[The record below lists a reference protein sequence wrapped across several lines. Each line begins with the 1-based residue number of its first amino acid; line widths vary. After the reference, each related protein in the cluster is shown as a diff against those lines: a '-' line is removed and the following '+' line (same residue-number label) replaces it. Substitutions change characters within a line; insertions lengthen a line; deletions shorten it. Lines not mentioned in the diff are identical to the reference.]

1 MPLSATRVAGYQV
14 EPHCWRLARRSW
26 SLATFIPTNGFNPVQ
41 HRTVRGKIR
50 YLSKKPDSF
59 NELRGTETFKFT
71 HHADGRVVLR
81 ASCECELPEPKLLR
95 DVLCAYDSDGRVEDA
110 YVRIM
115 KADCFLG
122 AGWYRRD
129 GDFLEM
135 EAWSPENGR
144 VSLREASDRTFE
156 DLGLHPVIGD
166 GYMCRHVDP
175 HNGPRQ
181 RRVKF
186 QFCSPDHRGATPPTI
201 APLEAIIEYVG
212 DETVT
217 VAAGTFATHHYRY
230 LDASAATPDK
240 AHPPI
245 DVWVTADGDC
255 VYVKGRIGGYFMSEY
270 ELVEYQNVLPA
281 G

>member
-1 MPLSATRVAGYQV
+1 M
-14 EPHCWRLARRSW
+14 
-26 SLATFIPTNGFNPVQ
+26 Q
-41 HRTVRGKIR
+41 HRTVRGRIR

-59 NELRGTETFKFT
+59 GQLRGSETFQFT
-71 HHADGRVVLR
+71 HHTDGRVVLR
-81 ASCECELPEPKLLR
+81 ATCECELPEPKLLR
-95 DVLCAYDSDGRVEDA
+95 DVLCAYDSEGRVEDA
-110 YVRIM
+110 HVRVM
-115 KADCFLG
+115 KSDRFLG
-122 AGWYRRD
+122 SGWYRRD
-129 GDFLEM
+129 GDVLEM
-135 EAWSPENGR
+135 EGWSPEGGR
-144 VSLREASDRTFE
+144 VSLREASDRSFE

-175 HNGPRQ
+175 QRGPHQ

-186 QFCSPDHRGATPPTI
+186 HFCSPDHRGATPPVI

-217 VAAGTFATHHYRY
+217 VTAGSFATHHYRY
-230 LDASAATPDK
+230 LDASAASPEK

-245 DVWVTADGDC
+245 DVWVTADGDF

-270 ELVEYQNVLPA
+270 ELVEYENIPPT